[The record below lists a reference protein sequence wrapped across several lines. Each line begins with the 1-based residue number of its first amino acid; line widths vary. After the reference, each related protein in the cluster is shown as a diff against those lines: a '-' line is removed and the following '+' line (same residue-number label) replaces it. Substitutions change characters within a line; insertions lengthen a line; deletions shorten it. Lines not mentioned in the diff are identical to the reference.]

1 MVVGE
6 VVARESTVGALR
18 FVEPW
23 MCGSIPRSCTCQSSI
38 SAEPWA
44 VSAIRRSGYSSKR
57 STERSI
63 MRFARSFGLADR
75 RYRPDIN
82 NDRVFAINLI

>member
-1 MVVGE
+1 
-6 VVARESTVGALR
+6 
-18 FVEPW
+18 
-23 MCGSIPRSCTCQSSI
+23 
-38 SAEPWA
+38 